1 MFPNCILLLKLP
13 ELEKLLQHVT
23 EEKGSHQ
30 GPQQQADKLWLFGVT
45 DSLANYEIRLMAT
58 GKAGTC
64 LRMELPEGP
73 LSVML
78 RLCGC

>member
-13 ELEKLLQHVT
+13 ELEKLLRHVT

-30 GPQQQADKLWLFGVT
+30 GPQQADKLWLFGVT

-78 RLCGC
+78 RLYES